1 MRVVC
6 LRLSALLR
14 IVGSLSTGAF
24 VWWNRC
30 SCLSRMAC
38 FRCSE
43 WHVERSSCVAL
54 WCVPRFMHG
63 NDSPASAR
71 DVKIIDSI
79 RGTRVLFLSAI
90 LSIYNN
96 RMC

>member
-1 MRVVC
+1 MW
-6 LRLSALLR
+6 LSALLR
-14 IVGSLSTGAF
+14 IVASLSAGTS

-38 FRCSE
+38 FRSSE
-43 WHVERSSCVAL
+43 WHVERRAVAL
-54 WCVPRFMHG
+54 WCAPCLTHG